1 MIRQIALFLALLGVV
16 LLAVL
21 VGRVS
26 TDWWPNSPGPDSAEP
41 AGGGG
46 GSPTLWTC
54 PMHPEVVLPSNVPC
68 PKCGMDL
75 VPKVPGD
82 DPGPNRIKLSAE
94 AAELAQ
100 IQTQPVRRSF
110 ATMPIRMV
118 GKIDFDETRV
128 RSVAAR
134 VAGRLDR
141 LYVDYTGIAVQ
152 REDHLVSL
160 YSPDLLVAQQEL
172 LQAKKRIDEATDS
185 TSDFLKESSERSYRA
200 AREKLVLWGLTEA
213 QVDGVEARGAAE
225 DHMLIR
231 SPVSGVV
238 IEKHKN
244 EGDYVKEGVAVYR
257 IADLSKV
264 WVQLAAY
271 EQDLPWL
278 RYGQSVTL
286 FAEAL
291 PGESFEGR
299 ISFLAP
305 VVDERTRTVAVR
317 VDVENKSARLKPGMF
332 VRGVVRSRIGDGGTV
347 LDSRLAGKW
356 ISPMHPEV
364 VKDGPGTCDVCGMD
378 LVPAEQLGYAVD
390 EDAPKPLLVP
400 STAVL
405 VTGKRGVVY
414 VQVRKGDAPTFEG
427 REVVLGPRA
436 GDDYIVRSGVRENEL
451 VVVNGAFR
459 LDSAMQIQAKPSM
472 MSQAGEAER
481 WTGSET
487 TVFRAS
493 LAAIYESYL
502 GVAKALGDDDF
513 DTARVQLAALVAA
526 LPGVRDEALAGLARE
541 RWQDERASLATAL
554 SAMQDAGDIVAMRV
568 AFEALARDVLAL
580 ERMFGHVGE
589 AVWIEAYCPMA
600 FDDKGA
606 AWLQPKGTIHNPYFG
621 AAMLVCGEARSEF
634 LPVAGPVGE
643 TRAEGGK

>member
-1 MIRQIALFLALLGVV
+1 MIRQLALLLALLGVV
-16 LLAVL
+16 LVAVF

-26 TDWWPNSPGPDSAEP
+26 TEWWPSSSDHDHAESAS
-41 AGGGG
+41 AGEDEE
-46 GSPTLWTC
+46 TLWTC

-82 DPGPNRIKLSAE
+82 DPGPNRIKLTAE
-94 AAELAQ
+94 AAELAR
-100 IQTQPVRRSF
+100 IETQPVRRSF
-110 ATMPIRMV
+110 ATMPVRMV

-141 LYVDYTGIAVQ
+141 LFVDYTGIAVQ
-152 REDHLVSL
+152 EKDHLVSL

-172 LQAKKRIDEATDS
+172 LQAKMRVVEAAPS
-185 TSDFLKESSERSYRA
+185 TSDFLMASNERSYRA

-213 QVDGVEARGAAE
+213 QVDEIEARGTAE

-238 IEKHKN
+238 IAKHKD
-244 EGDYVKEGVAVYR
+244 EGDYVNEGTAVYR

-291 PGESFEGR
+291 PGESFDGR

-305 VVDERTRTVAVR
+305 VVDEKTRTVAVR
-317 VDVENKSARLKPGMF
+317 VDVDNARARLKPGMF
-332 VRGVVRSRIGDGGTV
+332 VRGVVRSRIGDGGIV
-347 LDSRLAGKW
+347 LDARLAGKW

-378 LVPAEQLGYAVD
+378 LVPAEKLGYAVGD
-390 EDAPKPLLVP
+390 ETPKPLLVP
-400 STAVL
+400 ATAVL

-414 VQVRKGDAPTFEG
+414 VQVQKGDTPIYEG

-472 MSQAGEAER
+472 MSQSGEVER

-487 TVFRAS
+487 AVFRAS
-493 LAAIYESYL
+493 LGAIYESYL

-513 DTARVQLAALVAA
+513 EVAQEKVGALAAA
-526 LPGVRDEALAGLARE
+526 LPGVDDAALAGLALE

-554 SAMQDAGDIVAMRV
+554 AEIQRADDIDTMRA

-580 ERMFGHVGE
+580 ERMFGHDGE
-589 AVWIEAYCPMA
+589 GIWIEAYCPMA

-621 AAMLVCGEARSEF
+621 AAMLVCGEARRDF
-634 LPVAGPVGE
+634 LPVSGSAGRE
-643 TRAEGGK
+643 RTEGGK

>member
-1 MIRQIALFLALLGVV
+1 MIRQLALLLALLGVV
-16 LLAVL
+16 LVAVF

-26 TDWWPNSPGPDSAEP
+26 TEWWPSSSDNDHAESASAVE
-41 AGGGG
+41 GEE
-46 GSPTLWTC
+46 TLWTC

-82 DPGPNRIKLSAE
+82 DPGPNRIKLTAE
-94 AAELAQ
+94 AAELAR
-100 IQTQPVRRSF
+100 IETQPVRRSF
-110 ATMPIRMV
+110 ATMPVRMV

-152 REDHLVSL
+152 EKDHLVSL

-172 LQAKKRIDEATDS
+172 LQAKKRVVETSPS
-185 TSDFLKESSERSYRA
+185 TSDFLKASNERSYRA

-213 QVDGVEARGAAE
+213 QVDEIEARGAAE

-238 IEKHKN
+238 IDKHKD
-244 EGDYVKEGVAVYR
+244 EGDYVNEGTAVYR

-291 PGESFEGR
+291 PGEPFDGR

-305 VVDERTRTVAVR
+305 VVDEKTRTVAVR
-317 VDVENKSARLKPGMF
+317 VDVDNAGARLKPGMF

-347 LDSRLAGKW
+347 LDARLAGKW

-378 LVPAEQLGYAVD
+378 LVPAEKLGYAVGD
-390 EDAPKPLLVP
+390 ETPKPLLVP
-400 STAVL
+400 ATAVL

-414 VQVRKGDAPTFEG
+414 VQVQKGDTRIYEG

-487 TVFRAS
+487 AVFRS
-493 LAAIYESYL
+493 TLGAIYESYL

-513 DTARVQLAALVAA
+513 EAARAQLASLVAA
-526 LPGVRDEALAGLARE
+526 LPGVDDAALAGLARE
-541 RWQDERASLATAL
+541 RWQDERASLETAL
-554 SAMQDAGDIVAMRV
+554 AAMQRAGDIATMRA

-580 ERMFGHVGE
+580 ERMFGHDGE

-621 AAMLVCGEARSEF
+621 AAMLVCGEARREF
-634 LPVAGPVGE
+634 LPVAGSEGAEP
-643 TRAEGGK
+643 TEGGK